1 LEQKVLPRT
10 LPPDRPLS
18 KGRSA
23 AAPFVEELRT
33 GMVHSLHVFDQNDV
47 TLCGQLCLQYDA
59 HCFGVVVIDGIEQD
73 SRLLHRAKLCAI
85 QSP

>member
-23 AAPFVEELRT
+23 AAPFVEELRNWH
-33 GMVHSLHVFDQNDV
+33 GAFAACLRQNDV
-47 TLCGQLCLQYDA
+47 TLCGQLCLRFDTHY
-59 HCFGVVVIDGIEQD
+59 FGVFAIDGIEQD
-73 SRLLHRAKLCAI
+73 FRLLHRAKICAI